1 MKLLPLFLLCILGL
15 LPLSLQ
21 AQLGLYGGFTAQ
33 NLGVPG
39 NNGYVLYG
47 GTLGAYL
54 ASGEL
59 AILNV
64 GIDVRASSTRSGGT
78 SLTSGAIGPRV
89 GLNLHIVPLH
99 PYVEATAGLASLNYQ
114 GGSPSDGTKFE
125 YQVLGGVDF
134 TIFPRVDWRVF
145 EFGYGGLSVPNES
158 SYHPKTFTTAIVLRL
173 PRVFPLPWH

>member
-1 MKLLPLFLLCILGL
+1 MKLLPLMVLCFLGL
-15 LPLSLQ
+15 SPLALK
-21 AQLGLYGGFTAQ
+21 AQLGLYGGGTVQ

-39 NNGYVLYG
+39 DNGYVFYG

-64 GIDVRASSTRSGGT
+64 GVDLRASSTRSGGD
-78 SLTSGAIGPRV
+78 SLTTGAIGPRV

-99 PYVEATAGLASLNYQ
+99 PYIEATAGAASLNYK
-114 GGSPSDGTKFE
+114 GGPGIGTKFE

-134 TIFPRVDWRVF
+134 TILPRIDWRVF
-145 EFGYGGLSVPNES
+145 ELGYGGFSVPYS
-158 SYHPKTFTTAIVLRL
+158 SNYHPKTLTTAIVVRL